1 MATVVPAVI
10 PESSTHLVDTLRAI
24 SAWHD
29 EVQVDIV
36 DGLFVPHTSWPYVS
50 GGTIDTLSAFT
61 QDIAIEID
69 LMVQEP
75 ETVIEDY
82 VRAGV
87 KRVVVHLE
95 TVKTLAR
102 IVSLKQKYSFLLGF
116 SIGNDTPLEILHAVV
131 GYADY
136 VQLMGIASIGAQGQ
150 LFDTRVIDRIRA
162 IRHAH
167 AALPISIDG
176 SVNEATITALIDA
189 GADRLVSGSA
199 ILRAEDPQ
207 RAYET
212 LAHLASA

>member
-1 MATVVPAVI
+1 
-10 PESSTHLVDTLRAI
+10 
-24 SAWHD
+24 
-29 EVQVDIV
+29 
-36 DGLFVPHTSWPYVS
+36 
-50 GGTIDTLSAFT
+50 
-61 QDIAIEID
+61 
-69 LMVQEP
+69 
-75 ETVIEDY
+75 
-82 VRAGV
+82 
-87 KRVVVHLE
+87 
-95 TVKTLAR
+95 
-102 IVSLKQKYSFLLGF
+102 
-116 SIGNDTPLEILHAVV
+116 
-131 GYADY
+131 
-136 VQLMGIASIGAQGQ
+136 MGIASIGAQGQ